1 MTGMRATITATS
13 DQTSVLV
20 EDDYGDRL
28 LARLPALSSST
39 HPRALPALLE
49 SLALWNGHPLHVVL
63 CVDELFDWRLSGLT
77 DTLDLATNTLFYR
90 VEIVPLQH
98 RAKHRAKRLSGL
110 GSFATE
116 RAVRRRMG

>member
-1 MTGMRATITATS
+1 MAGMRATITATP

-20 EDDYGDRL
+20 EDDDGDRL

-39 HPRALPALLE
+39 HPRALPTLLE
-49 SLALWNGHPLHVVL
+49 SLALWSGRPLHVVL
-63 CVDELFDWRLSGLT
+63 CVDEMFDWRHSGLT
-77 DTLDLATNTLFYR
+77 DTLDLATDTLFYR
-90 VEIVPLQH
+90 VEVVPLQH
-98 RAKHRAKRLSGL
+98 RAKRRAKRLSGL